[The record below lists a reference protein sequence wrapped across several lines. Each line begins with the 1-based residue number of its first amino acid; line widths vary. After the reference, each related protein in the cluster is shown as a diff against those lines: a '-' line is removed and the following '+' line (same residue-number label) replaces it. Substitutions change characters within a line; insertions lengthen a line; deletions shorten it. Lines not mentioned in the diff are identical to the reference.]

1 MFGTLAES
9 SINDWRTA
17 FDVNV
22 IGAVALTK
30 AMLPALRRAGANV
43 IFVNTTSGLNALPG
57 RGAYSASKFA
67 LRAFADTLRAEE
79 PALHVTS
86 VFPGRIDTA
95 MQQELVD
102 FEGGSYDTSA
112 YMRPETVAKL
122 IADTVNAPRDAHIH
136 EVIVR
141 PT

>member
-1 MFGTLAES
+1 
-9 SINDWRTA
+9 
-17 FDVNV
+17 
-22 IGAVALTK
+22 
-30 AMLPALRRAGANV
+30 
-43 IFVNTTSGLNALPG
+43 
-57 RGAYSASKFA
+57 
-67 LRAFADTLRAEE
+67 
-79 PALHVTS
+79 
-86 VFPGRIDTA
+86 

-112 YMRPETVAKL
+112 YMRPETAAKL